1 MIMADPGFPSLSE
14 RVGWSGRG
22 GCSDSI
28 FSQTFSK
35 TPVKIMAH
43 KELIA
48 KNDSIFRH
56 EDLYGNLLINGAH
69 HASKSGTTLAIND
82 FPSAVCLKRTL
93 TFLKV
98 NNLDVIRLGVND
110 RN

>member
-35 TPVKIMAH
+35 TPLKMKEIMAH

-56 EDLYGNLLINGAH
+56 EDIFM
-69 HASKSGTTLAIND
+69 GT
-82 FPSAVCLKRTL
+82 
-93 TFLKV
+93 
-98 NNLDVIRLGVND
+98 
-110 RN
+110 

>member
-1 MIMADPGFPSLSE
+1 MKE
-14 RVGWSGRG
+14 
-22 GCSDSI
+22 
-28 FSQTFSK
+28 
-35 TPVKIMAH
+35 IMAH

-56 EDLYGNLLINGAH
+56 EDIYGNLLINGAH
-69 HASKSGTTLAIND
+69 HASKSSTTLAIND